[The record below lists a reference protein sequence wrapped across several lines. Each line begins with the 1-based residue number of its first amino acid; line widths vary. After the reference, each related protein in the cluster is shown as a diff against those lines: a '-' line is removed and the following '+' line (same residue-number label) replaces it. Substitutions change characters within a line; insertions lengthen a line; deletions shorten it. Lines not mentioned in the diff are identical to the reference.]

1 MEKSRKQWSKIGAW
15 QGGSVTSVALSPTYT
30 EDKIALAATSAGI
43 FRSAKGD
50 NRAGQWSLA
59 MNGFSDPSALAVAK
73 GRGRAGTILFA
84 SSEQGRLFRSDDLG
98 ASWSEIASWAGLG
111 VGSAIALSPDFAS
124 DQTLFVATANGIF
137 RTLDGGESWQEASFG
152 LLDLDVIC
160 LAPAPDF
167 AHSQTL
173 WVAELAQRLGFNLA
187 NAFARHRKLLADFL
201 QGAGEAVVEAVA
213 EFEDAPLA
221 FGEAAEDFG
230 EPAAEEV
237 EAGDVAGVFG
247 GLVFK
252 QVAEAGVVGLADGG
266 LHGDGLLGQFE
277 DHAHA
282 FEGHFHA
289 VGEFF
294 GGGFA
299 AQLLGELLL
308 RAPELVDD
316 LDHVD
321 GDADGAGLVGD
332 AAGDGLA
339 NPPRGVGG
347 ELVAAAVF
355 EFLHAL
361 HEADVA
367 FLNEVEEGLAAV
379 GVFLGDG
386 NDEAQVGFHHLP
398 LGLLRARAG
407 VVQLRARREEVRVG
421 HARKALPHA
430 DFVVLGP
437 EEGAAGGGVLAGRG
451 SGEGLEAGLQ
461 LSLIHI

>member
-1 MEKSRKQWSKIGAW
+1 
-15 QGGSVTSVALSPTYT
+15 
-30 EDKIALAATSAGI
+30 
-43 FRSAKGD
+43 
-50 NRAGQWSLA
+50 
-59 MNGFSDPSALAVAK
+59 
-73 GRGRAGTILFA
+73 
-84 SSEQGRLFRSDDLG
+84 
-98 ASWSEIASWAGLG
+98 
-111 VGSAIALSPDFAS
+111 
-124 DQTLFVATANGIF
+124 
-137 RTLDGGESWQEASFG
+137 
-152 LLDLDVIC
+152 
-160 LAPAPDF
+160 
-167 AHSQTL
+167 
-173 WVAELAQRLGFNLA
+173 
-187 NAFARHRKLLADFL
+187 LLADFL

-347 ELVAAAVF
+347 KTKTAMIIKFFHCFHQAKI
-355 EFLHAL
+355 
-361 HEADVA
+361 A
-367 FLNEVEEGLAAV
+367 FLNEVEKRYPATDI
-379 GVFLGDG
+379 FLGYAHYKAG
-386 NDEAQVGFHHLP
+386 IGF
-398 LGLLRARAG
+398 
-407 VVQLRARREEVRVG
+407 
-421 HARKALPHA
+421 
-430 DFVVLGP
+430 D
-437 EEGAAGGGVLAGRG
+437 
-451 SGEGLEAGLQ
+451 
-461 LSLIHI
+461 